1 MSAGWGQ
8 EAGPAATGAIY
19 DRGYRHYTGAREG
32 QVRPIKAILWA
43 GLRRALGI
51 KRPWR
56 TKIVP
61 AALMALAFIPAAVF
75 VGVRVLAGDVA
86 DELLGYPEFFGVV
99 GLVLLLFASTAG
111 PELLCPDQRQRVLT
125 LIFTRPV
132 SRLDYAVGKFGA
144 LAILMAIVA
153 LLPMLLVYVGN
164 AFSSASA
171 WEFVRHNSGDLGR
184 ILLVGVVVTVFYASV
199 ALALSSLTD
208 RRAIATAS
216 VLGLFLASAVI
227 ANVLFHTNLPGR
239 RWLAFVALAE
249 LPGRF
254 VDWVFGQPP
263 IPGTLAADAGFPGV
277 SSVLALA
284 VVVAVAAGVLAWRL
298 RKVSP

>member
-1 MSAGWGQ
+1 MSAGWGPT
-8 EAGPAATGAIY
+8 GGRAATGAIY
-19 DRGYRHYTGAREG
+19 DRGYRHYSGAREG
-32 QVRPIKAILWA
+32 RARPIKAILWA
-43 GLRRALGI
+43 GIRRALGI

-61 AALMALAFIPAAVF
+61 SALLALAFIPAAVF

-99 GLVLLLFASTAG
+99 GLVLLLFASTAA

-125 LIFTRPV
+125 LVFTRPV
-132 SRLDYAVGKFGA
+132 SRLDYAAAKFGA
-144 LAILMAIVA
+144 LAILMAIAAV
-153 LLPMLLVYVGN
+153 LPMLLVYVGN
-164 AFSSASA
+164 AFSAASA
-171 WEFVRHNSGDLGR
+171 LVFVRHNLGDLGR
-184 ILLVGVVVTVFYASV
+184 ILLVGVVVTIFYASV

-227 ANVLFHTNLPGR
+227 ANVLFHTSLPGR
-239 RWLAFVALAE
+239 RWLAFLALAE

-254 VDWVFGQPP
+254 VDWVFGRPP
-263 IPGTLAADAGFPGV
+263 EPGTMGADAGFPGV
-277 SSVLALA
+277 SSVIALA
-284 VVVAVAAGVLAWRL
+284 VACAAAAGVLAWRL